1 MRLKNSFFYTIRE
14 NIKDEES
21 VSGNLLV
28 RGGFI
33 KKTSSGIYMFMP
45 LGLKVLRNI
54 ENIVREEMDNS
65 GAQEV
70 MMPALINEE
79 YFEKSGRNNA
89 FGEEMFKL
97 NDRFGKKYALGP
109 THEELFAL
117 AGTMK
122 VKSFKDL
129 PFNLYQIQ
137 TKYRDE
143 ARARFGLIRVR
154 EFPMK
159 DAYSFDKDEQGLD
172 ESYNTMYNTY
182 KKIFGRLKINYKVV
196 RADTGKMGGSLSE
209 EFQAVTDIGE
219 DTLVLCDKCDYASN
233 IEVCSSMIMETE
245 SKEKNL
251 DKDLIYTPDAKTI
264 EELSEYLNEA
274 KNKFVKTLI
283 YKIDGK
289 LYAVL
294 IKGDSTLNEDKLGHL
309 MNANEVELA
318 TAEDIKKKVKT
329 ELGFVGP
336 IDLNIPIIMDNE
348 VEVMANFIVGSNK
361 KDYHYKN
368 VNIDDFKYDFKG
380 DIRNVKEGDAC
391 PNCGGKLYFKKG
403 IECGNIFKLGT
414 KYSEK
419 YDLKYLNKDNE
430 LLPVYM
436 GSYGIGIGRC
446 LASIVEQRNDEN
458 GIIWPMQVAPYKVA
472 IIVIDT
478 LNIDQMDAANHL
490 YKELTDAGIDTIID
504 DRDVRPGVKFNDMDL
519 IGVPIRI
526 TIGKKIIEHLVEL
539 KRRNEEEIKETSI
552 FDIIYTI
559 QDIIEEESI

>member
-1 MRLKNSFFYTIRE
+1 MRLKNSYFYSVRE
-14 NIKDEES
+14 NVKDEDS
-21 VSGNLLV
+21 ISGNLLV
-28 RGGFI
+28 RGSFI
-33 KKTSSGIYMFMP
+33 KKTSSGIYMYLP
-45 LGLKVLRNI
+45 LGLKVLKNI

-65 GAQEV
+65 GSEEV
-70 MMPALINEE
+70 MMPALISEE

-89 FGEEMFKL
+89 FGKEMFRL
-97 NDRFGKKYALGP
+97 EDRFNKKYALGP

-122 VKSFKDL
+122 VRSFKDL

-143 ARARFGLIRVR
+143 ARARYGLIRVR
-154 EFPMK
+154 EFLMK
-159 DAYSFDKDEQGLD
+159 DAYSFDKDEKGLED
-172 ESYNTMYNTY
+172 SYNTMYNTY

-196 RADTGKMGGSLSE
+196 KADTGKMGGSLSE

-219 DTLVLCDKCDYASN
+219 DTIVLCDKCDFASN

-251 DKDLIYTPDAKTI
+251 EKDLIYTPDAKTI
-264 EELSEYLNEA
+264 EEVSNYLNET

-283 YKIDGK
+283 YKIDNK

-294 IKGDSTLNEDKLGHL
+294 IKGDSTVNEDKLAKV
-309 MNANEVELA
+309 MNAENVEVASSDEV
-318 TAEDIKKKVKT
+318 KKYVKT

-368 VNIDDFKYDFKG
+368 VNINDFNIDFKG

-391 PNCGGKLYFKKG
+391 PECGGKLYFKKG
-403 IECGNIFKLGT
+403 IECGNLFKLGT

-419 YDLKYLNKDNE
+419 YDLKYLDKENN
-430 LLPVYM
+430 LIPVQM

-446 LASIVEQRNDEN
+446 LAAIVEQNNDEN
-458 GIIWPMQVAPYKVA
+458 GIIWPMSVAPYKVA
-472 IIVIDT
+472 IVVIDT

-490 YKELTDAGIDTIID
+490 YKELLDAGIETILD
-504 DRDVRPGVKFNDMDL
+504 DRDVRPGVKFNDLDL
-519 IGVPIRI
+519 IGIPIRI
-526 TIGKKIIEHLVEL
+526 TIGKKIIEHLVEV
-539 KRRNEEEIKETSI
+539 KKRNEEETFEKSV

>member
-1 MRLKNSFFYTIRE
+1 MRLKNSYFYSVRE
-14 NIKDEES
+14 NVKDEDS
-21 VSGNLLV
+21 ISGNLLV
-28 RGGFI
+28 RGSFI
-33 KKTSSGIYMFMP
+33 KKTSSGIYMYLP
-45 LGLKVLRNI
+45 LGLKVLKNI

-65 GAQEV
+65 GSEEV
-70 MMPALINEE
+70 MMPALISEE

-89 FGEEMFKL
+89 FGKEMFRL
-97 NDRFGKKYALGP
+97 EDRFNKKYALGP

-122 VKSFKDL
+122 VRSFKDL

-143 ARARFGLIRVR
+143 ARARYGLIRVR
-154 EFPMK
+154 EFLMK
-159 DAYSFDKDEQGLD
+159 DAYSFDKDEKGLED
-172 ESYNTMYNTY
+172 SYNTMYNTY

-219 DTLVLCDKCDYASN
+219 DTIVLCDKCDFASN

-251 DKDLIYTPDAKTI
+251 EKDLIYTPDAKTI
-264 EELSEYLNEA
+264 EEVSNYLNET

-283 YKIDGK
+283 YNIDGK

-294 IKGDSTLNEDKLGHL
+294 IKGDSTVNEDKLAKV
-309 MNANEVELA
+309 MNAENVEVASPE
-318 TAEDIKKKVKT
+318 EVKKYVKT

-336 IDLNIPIIMDNE
+336 IDINIPIIMDNE

-368 VNIDDFKYDFKG
+368 VNINDFNIDFKG

-391 PNCGGKLYFKKG
+391 PECGGKLYFKKG
-403 IECGNIFKLGT
+403 IECGNLFKLGT

-419 YDLKYLNKDNE
+419 YDLKYLDKENN
-430 LLPVYM
+430 LIPVQM

-446 LASIVEQRNDEN
+446 LAAIVEQNNDEN
-458 GIIWPMQVAPYKVA
+458 GIIWPMSVAPYKVA
-472 IIVIDT
+472 IVVIDT

-490 YKELTDAGIDTIID
+490 YKELLDAGIETILD
-504 DRDVRPGVKFNDMDL
+504 DRDVRPGVKFNDLDL
-519 IGVPIRI
+519 IGIPIRI
-526 TIGKKIIEHLVEL
+526 TIGKKIIEHLVEV
-539 KRRNEEEIKETSI
+539 KKRNEEETFEKSV

>member
-1 MRLKNSFFYTIRE
+1 MRLKNSYFYTIRE

-21 VSGNLLV
+21 VSGNLLA

-33 KKTSSGIYMFMP
+33 KKTSSGIYMYLPM
-45 LGLKVLRNI
+45 GLKVLRNI
-54 ENIVREEMDNS
+54 ENIIREEMDNS

-70 MMPALINEE
+70 LMPALISED

-89 FGEEMFKL
+89 FGKEMFRL
-97 NDRFGKKYALGP
+97 EDRFDKKYALGP
-109 THEELFAL
+109 THEELFTL

-129 PFNLYQIQ
+129 PFTLYQIQ
-137 TKYRDE
+137 TKFRDE

-154 EFPMK
+154 EFSMK
-159 DAYSFDKDEQGLD
+159 DAYSFDKDELGLE
-172 ESYNTMYNTY
+172 ESYRTMYNAY

-219 DTLVLCDKCDYASN
+219 DTLVLCDKCDFASN
-233 IEVCSSMIMETE
+233 IEVCSSMIMESE

-251 DKDLIYTPDAKTI
+251 EKDLIYTPNAKTI
-264 EELSEYLNEA
+264 EELSEFLNEA

-283 YKIDGK
+283 YKIDKK

-294 IKGDSTLNEDKLGHL
+294 IKGDSQVNEDKLARL
-309 MNANEVELA
+309 MNAETVELA
-318 TAEDIKKKVKT
+318 DPAEIKKKVKT
-329 ELGFVGP
+329 EVGFVGP

-368 VNIDDFKYDFKG
+368 VNINDFNIDFKG

-391 PNCGGKLYFKKG
+391 PDCGGKLYFKKG
-403 IECGNIFKLGT
+403 IECGNLFKLGT
-414 KYSEK
+414 KYSES

-430 LLPVYM
+430 LVPVEM
-436 GSYGIGIGRC
+436 GSYGIGLGRC
-446 LASIVEQRNDEN
+446 LAAIVEQNNDEN
-458 GIIWPMQVAPYKVA
+458 GIIWPISIAPYKVG
-472 IIVIDT
+472 IVVIDT

-490 YKELTDAGIDTIID
+490 YKELLDAGIETIID

-526 TIGKKIIEHLVEL
+526 TVGKKIIEHLVEL
-539 KRRNEEEIKETSI
+539 KKRNEEEVKEISA
-552 FDIIYTI
+552 FDIIYNV

>member
-1 MRLKNSFFYTIRE
+1 MRLKNSYFYSVRE
-14 NIKDEES
+14 NVKDEDS
-21 VSGNLLV
+21 ISGNLLV
-28 RGGFI
+28 RGSFI
-33 KKTSSGIYMFMP
+33 KKTSSGIYMYLP
-45 LGLKVLRNI
+45 LGLKVLKNI

-65 GAQEV
+65 GSEEV
-70 MMPALINEE
+70 MMPALISEE

-89 FGEEMFKL
+89 FGKEMFRL
-97 NDRFGKKYALGP
+97 EDRFNKKYALGP

-122 VKSFKDL
+122 VRSFKDL

-143 ARARFGLIRVR
+143 ARARYGLIRVR
-154 EFPMK
+154 EFLMK
-159 DAYSFDKDEQGLD
+159 DAYSFDKDEKGLED
-172 ESYNTMYNTY
+172 SYNTMYNTY

-196 RADTGKMGGSLSE
+196 KADTGKMGGSLSE

-219 DTLVLCDKCDYASN
+219 DTIVLCDKCDFASN

-251 DKDLIYTPDAKTI
+251 EKDLIYTPDAKTI
-264 EELSEYLNEA
+264 EELSNYLNET

-283 YKIDGK
+283 YNIDGK

-294 IKGDSTLNEDKLGHL
+294 IKGDSTVNEDKLAKV
-309 MNANEVELA
+309 MNAENVEVASSDEV
-318 TAEDIKKKVKT
+318 KKYVKT

-336 IDLNIPIIMDNE
+336 IDINIPIIMDNE

-361 KDYHYKN
+361 RDYHYKN
-368 VNIDDFKYDFKG
+368 VNINDFNVDFKG

-391 PNCGGKLYFKKG
+391 PECGGKLYFKKG
-403 IECGNIFKLGT
+403 IECGNLFKLGT

-419 YDLKYLNKDNE
+419 YDLKYLDKENN
-430 LLPVYM
+430 LIPVQM

-446 LASIVEQRNDEN
+446 LAAIVEQNNDEN
-458 GIIWPMQVAPYKVA
+458 GIIWPMSVAPYKVA
-472 IIVIDT
+472 IVVIDT

-490 YKELTDAGIDTIID
+490 YKELLDAGIETILD
-504 DRDVRPGVKFNDMDL
+504 DRDVRPGVKFNDLDL
-519 IGVPIRI
+519 IGIPIRI
-526 TIGKKIIEHLVEL
+526 TIGKKIIEHLVEV
-539 KRRNEEEIKETSI
+539 KKRNEEETFEKSV